1 VPGCIETRK
10 RVDYITCNT
19 KKNRPRV
26 NVAVCATCRRKKRCP
41 DYRNYCQFSLFPEL
55 LEKARITKEAFIR
68 FSKPIR
74 IKSGPSEILNQPE
87 QLMLDLGA

>member
-1 VPGCIETRK
+1 M
-10 RVDYITCNT
+10 DYITCNA

-26 NVAVCATCRRKKRCP
+26 NVAVCAKCRRKKGCP
-41 DYRNYCQFSLFPEL
+41 DYGSYCQFPLFPEL

-74 IKSGPSEILNQPE
+74 IKSGPSEILHQPE
-87 QLMLDLGA
+87 QLLLDL

>member
-1 VPGCIETRK
+1 M
-10 RVDYITCNT
+10 DYITCNA

-41 DYRNYCQFSLFPEL
+41 DYWDYCQFSLFPEL
-55 LEKARITKEAFIR
+55 LAKTRTTKEAIIR

-74 IKSGPSEILNQPE
+74 IKSGPSQILNQPE
-87 QLMLDLGA
+87 QLLLDL